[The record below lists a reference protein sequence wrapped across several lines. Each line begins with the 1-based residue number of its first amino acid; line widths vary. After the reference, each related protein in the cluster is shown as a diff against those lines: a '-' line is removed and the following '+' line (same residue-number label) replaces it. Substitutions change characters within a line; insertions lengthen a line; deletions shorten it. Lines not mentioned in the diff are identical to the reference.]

1 MDRADDDKPSA
12 EQVHCRRLAT
22 LRTVEEH
29 LGCPYCFG
37 KRADVEGG
45 DRGAFCDYQPG
56 VDPVTFGFP
65 ENSGRMRNG

>member
-1 MDRADDDKPSA
+1 MDRADNISSGDR
-12 EQVHCRRLAT
+12 VLCRRLAT

-37 KRADVEGG
+37 KRAEVEAG
-45 DRGAFCDYQPG
+45 DRSEFCDYQPG

-65 ENSGRMRNG
+65 ENSGRLANG